1 MSAIMQATD
10 LNLWY
15 GQNHALHD
23 INISIPAHEITA
35 FIGPSGCGK
44 STFLRTL
51 NRMNDLIPSVRIT
64 GTVEFQGQ
72 DIYAPSVDTTWLRKQ
87 VGMVFQ
93 KANPFPMSIYD
104 NVAYGPRTHGI
115 RSRVQL
121 DEIVENS
128 LRAAAIWDE
137 VKDRLK
143 KSALGLSGGQQQRL
157 CIARALAVEPEVLLM
172 DESTS
177 ALDPISTSKIE
188 DLAVELKSKYTVIM
202 VTHNMQQAARVS
214 DNTAFFLLGELVE
227 FGKTEQL
234 FSTPKDKR
242 TEDYIT
248 RTVWLRRCVMRN
260 KFDEQLEKLHVELIQ
275 MGAACEDA
283 ISAAAEALLKGDT
296 ALADVAEEAEKDID
310 QREREV
316 ENLCLK
322 LLLQQQP
329 VARDLREIS
338 AALKM
343 ISDLERIGDQA
354 ADIAELTRYI
364 RMPERAKRMHIAEM
378 AQAVIGMVTDSVDSF
393 VKRDLDLARSVY
405 TSDDKVDALFEKV
418 KQELI
423 ELIAADPKC
432 GETSLD
438 LLMVAKY
445 LERIGDHATN
455 VAEWVEY
462 SLTGQHPSGN

>member
-1 MSAIMQATD
+1 
-10 LNLWY
+10 
-15 GQNHALHD
+15 
-23 INISIPAHEITA
+23 
-35 FIGPSGCGK
+35 
-44 STFLRTL
+44 
-51 NRMNDLIPSVRIT
+51 
-64 GTVEFQGQ
+64 
-72 DIYAPSVDTTWLRKQ
+72 
-87 VGMVFQ
+87 
-93 KANPFPMSIYD
+93 
-104 NVAYGPRTHGI
+104 
-115 RSRVQL
+115 
-121 DEIVENS
+121 
-128 LRAAAIWDE
+128 
-137 VKDRLK
+137 
-143 KSALGLSGGQQQRL
+143 
-157 CIARALAVEPEVLLM
+157 
-172 DESTS
+172 
-177 ALDPISTSKIE
+177 
-188 DLAVELKSKYTVIM
+188 
-202 VTHNMQQAARVS
+202 
-214 DNTAFFLLGELVE
+214 
-227 FGKTEQL
+227 
-234 FSTPKDKR
+234 
-242 TEDYIT
+242 
-248 RTVWLRRCVMRN
+248 MRN

-283 ISAAAEALLKGDT
+283 ISAAAEALLKGDES
-296 ALADVAEEAEKDID
+296 LAAAAEEAERDID

-329 VARDLREIS
+329 VAKDLREIS

-364 RMPERAKRMHIAEM
+364 RMPEGVKRMHIAEM

-423 ELIAADPKC
+423 ELIAADAKC
-432 GETSLD
+432 GETGLD